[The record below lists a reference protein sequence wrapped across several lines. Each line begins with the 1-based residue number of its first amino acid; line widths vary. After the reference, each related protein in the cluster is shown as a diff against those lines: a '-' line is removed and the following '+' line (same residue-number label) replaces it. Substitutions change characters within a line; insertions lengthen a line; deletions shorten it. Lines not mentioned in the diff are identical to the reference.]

1 MMLKLFEGHVLGFR
15 AQVRNYKKLQNHH
28 RLKKTNGSAPE
39 EVAIRGKVPKISA
52 FIIQCAEFPKLCPFA
67 RTGLGNNQ

>member
-15 AQVRNYKKLQNHH
+15 VQVRNYKKLQNRH

-39 EVAIRGKVPKISA
+39 EVAIRGKVRKDQSVHNPVRGAS
-52 FIIQCAEFPKLCPFA
+52 KLCPFA
-67 RTGLGNNQ
+67 RTRVGK